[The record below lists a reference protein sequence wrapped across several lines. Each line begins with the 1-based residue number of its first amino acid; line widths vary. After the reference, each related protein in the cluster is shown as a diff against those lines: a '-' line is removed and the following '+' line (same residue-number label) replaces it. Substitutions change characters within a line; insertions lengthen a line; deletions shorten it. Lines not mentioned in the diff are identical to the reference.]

1 MYTLSPPHHLLLL
14 RGLSSA
20 STTCRA
26 VATPNPRISDTPD
39 TAPSP
44 SRNRNKN
51 AVLDP
56 ALRSTWAH
64 RAWVAAG
71 SAAVLTALSNSVTAA
86 ADSGSVLEP
95 ALATALGY
103 VLADLGSGFYHFGI
117 DNYGGPS
124 TPVFGP
130 QIEAFQGHH
139 RRPATITRRQPANN
153 LHALARAVA
162 LAVVPLELAVGA
174 GPPSSASAAMH
185 AFVGACAGCI
195 MLSQQFHAWAHGA
208 KGRVPYWVEALQ
220 GAGVLISRD
229 MHGAHHRVPYNNNY
243 CIVSGVW
250 NPLLDE
256 YRVFEAVELVLYFRF
271 GLRPR
276 SWGETAAE
284 WKEEEEEE
292 DDDNDIL

>member
-1 MYTLSPPHHLLLL
+1 MFTLSPPHHHLLL

-20 STTCRA
+20 STTTCRA
-26 VATPNPRISDTPD
+26 VATPNPCISDTPD
-39 TAPSP
+39 TAPTP

-51 AVLDP
+51 KNAVPDP

-71 SAAVLTALSNSVTAA
+71 SAAVLAALSNSASAA
-86 ADSGSVLEP
+86 ADSGSLLEP
-95 ALATALGY
+95 ALAAALGY

-174 GPPSSASAAMH
+174 AVPPSSAAAAAAH

-208 KGRVPYWVEALQ
+208 KGRVPHWVEALQ

-271 GLRPR
+271 GVRPR
-276 SWGETAAE
+276 SWGETAKE
-284 WKEEEEEE
+284 WKEEEEE
-292 DDDNDIL
+292 DIL